1 MFHSSAFN
9 FKQSVTAAVLSIT
22 FGFSGIA
29 PVLLAAPTAAQ
40 RLPRISR
47 GSIPAGTTL
56 PTDAADEETE
66 KILLAPKEEEPMPL
80 TLVLAANIRDDAGR
94 ILLAKGT
101 EIVGYL
107 QVIEDEGAQFVAE
120 EILIAED
127 RLLLE
132 GTSDVVTTTEEVKKG
147 ADGGDVLEGAA
158 IGAGAATVISI
169 LTGDNDVSLGEI
181 LAGGAIGALGGLLLG
196 GKKVDLY
203 SVDPNEDL
211 NVTLSETLDL

>member
-1 MFHSSAFN
+1 MFN
-9 FKQSVTAAVLSIT
+9 FKQSATAALLSVT
-22 FGFSGIA
+22 FGFTGVA
-29 PVLLAAPTAAQ
+29 PLLFTAPSAAQ

-80 TLVLAANIRDDAGR
+80 TLVLAANIRDNDGR

-120 EILIAED
+120 EILVAED

-132 GTSDVVTTTEEVKKG
+132 GTSEVVTTTEEVKKG
-147 ADGGDVLEGAA
+147 ADGGDILEGAA

-169 LTGDNDVSLGEI
+169 LTGDNNVSLGEI
-181 LAGGAIGALGGLLLG
+181 LAGGAIGALGGLILG

-211 NVTLSETLDL
+211 DVTLSETLDL